1 MVLLFTDVFLLL
13 TQVLLW
19 IVVGIFVW
27 FVLLRALPQKFLGL
41 LVLLLILLV
50 LAYSYVGG
58 PPSDRGV
65 LEALWRVISWPF
77 TLPGA
82 LLTMILLL
90 NQKKQPDWLSKSK
103 PIKNAIKIFI
113 GLVIVASVPLISNLV
128 VQNWEADALTRV
140 QPAPALTVPGSRR
153 VIVLMGQGTTR
164 PQVRPP
170 VETRPTDEKGNGPK
184 ITEEAFQVLSQLPIQ
199 LTDQGDRL
207 IYAASLYNEQLR
219 QGNAPLLIVTGN
231 RRPDR
236 RRKDGETS
244 EDVSEAR
251 FVRDFL
257 TQSLGVNAG
266 DVVLENQG
274 IDVHDSAERVQKLV
288 KDQQINIGNQLMVVT
303 SAVNMNRTALTFA
316 KVFEGATIIARPT
329 NFQALPPSGSL
340 SRLVK
345 GRDLVERELQ
355 IPTDLLPNIQS
366 LRVSSQVWD
375 EFLASTFYFL
385 RGWISPFQRS

>member
-27 FVLLRALPQKFLGL
+27 FVLLKALPQKFLGL

-58 PPSDRGV
+58 PPADRGV

-77 TLPGA
+77 SLQGA
-82 LLTMILLL
+82 LLTLLL
-90 NQKKQPDWLSKSK
+90 VLSQKPKWLTKG
-103 PIKNAIKIFI
+103 ITTGIKIFI

-170 VETRPTDEKGNGPK
+170 VETRPTEEKGNGPR

-199 LTDQGDRL
+199 LTDQGDRV

-219 QGNAPLLIVTGN
+219 QGNAPLLVVTGN

-236 RRKDGETS
+236 RRKDGETP

-274 IDVHDSAERVQKLV
+274 IDVHDSAQRIQKLMA
-288 KDQQINIGNQLMVVT
+288 DQQINFGNQLMVVT

-316 KVFEGATIIARPT
+316 KIFDGATIISRPT
-329 NFQALPPSGSL
+329 NFQALPPAGSL

-345 GRDLVERELQ
+345 GRDLVERDVQ

>member
-19 IVVGIFVW
+19 LLVGIFVW
-27 FVLLRALPQKFLGL
+27 FILLRALPQKFLGL

-82 LLTMILLL
+82 LLTLLL
-90 NQKKQPDWLSKSK
+90 VLSQKPKWLTKQIRTAVKV
-103 PIKNAIKIFI
+103 FI
-113 GLVIVASVPLISNLV
+113 GLVIAASVPLVSNLV
-128 VQNWEADALTRV
+128 VQNWEVDALTSV
-140 QPAPALTVPGSRR
+140 KPAPALTVAGSRR

-170 VETRPTDEKGNGPK
+170 TENPPTDAKGSGPK
-184 ITEEAFQVLSQLPIQ
+184 ITTEAFQILNQLPIQ

-207 IYAASLYNEQLR
+207 IYAAELYREQAR
-219 QGNAPLLIVTGN
+219 QGNAPLLVVTGN

-236 RRKDGETS
+236 RRKDGEKS

-257 TQSLGVNAG
+257 TQTMGIPEA
-266 DVVLENQG
+266 DIILENEG
-274 IDVHDSAERVQKLV
+274 SDAYDSATKVQKLL
-288 KDQQINIGNQLMVVT
+288 KDRQINFSNQLMLVT
-303 SAVNMNRTALTFA
+303 SAVSLNRTALTFG
-316 KVFEGATIIARPT
+316 KIFDGTTIISRPT
-329 NFQALPPSGSL
+329 NFRTLPPAGSL
-340 SRLVK
+340 SRLVQ
-345 GRDLVERELQ
+345 GRDLVERDVQ
-355 IPTDLLPNIQS
+355 IPADLLPNIES

-385 RGWISPFQRS
+385 RGWMNPFQKA

>member
-19 IVVGIFVW
+19 LIVGIFVW

-50 LAYSYVGG
+50 LAYTYVGG

-65 LEALWRVISWPF
+65 VEALWRIISWPF

-103 PIKNAIKIFI
+103 PIKTGIKVFI
-113 GLVIVASVPLISNLV
+113 GLVIVASIPLISTLI
-128 VQNWEADALTRV
+128 VQNWEADALAMV
-140 QPAPALTVPGSRR
+140 KPAPALTGARR

-170 VETRPTDEKGNGPK
+170 VETRPTDEKGGGPK

-199 LTDQGDRL
+199 LTDQGDRI
-207 IYAASLYNEQLR
+207 IYAANLYNEQLR
-219 QGNAPLLIVTGN
+219 QGNAPLLVVTGN

-236 RRKDGETS
+236 RRKDGENP

-257 TQSLGVNAG
+257 TQSLGINAS
-266 DVVLENQG
+266 DIVLENKG
-274 IDVHDSAERVQKLV
+274 IDVHDSAEQVRDLLKN
-288 KDQQINIGNQLMVVT
+288 QQINFGNQLMVVT
-303 SAVNMNRTALTFA
+303 SAVSMNRTALTFA
-316 KVFEGATIIARPT
+316 KVFDGSTIISRPT
-329 NFQALPPSGSL
+329 NFQALPPVNSL

-345 GRDLVERELQ
+345 GRDLVERDLQ
-355 IPTDLLPNIQS
+355 IPNDLLPNLQS

-385 RGWISPFQRS
+385 RGWISPFQRN

>member
-27 FVLLRALPQKFLGL
+27 FVLLRALPRQFLGL

-65 LEALWRVISWPF
+65 LESLWRVISWPF
-77 TLPGA
+77 SLQGA
-82 LLTMILLL
+82 LLTLLL
-90 NQKKQPDWLSKSK
+90 VLSQKPKWLTKG
-103 PIKNAIKIFI
+103 IKTGIKIFI

-170 VETRPTDEKGNGPK
+170 VEPRPTDEKGNGPK
-184 ITEEAFQVLSQLPIQ
+184 ITEEAFQVLNQLPIQ